1 MKKTLSRGLA
11 GALCVGLM
19 IGSCVSVGAE
29 GETAD
34 NLGKILFLQTHN
46 NNSFMSY
53 MGEVFVKLAEEK
65 GFEVDHLTADS
76 DEGKQLS
83 QIEQGI
89 SSGEY
94 VGIICDCTGEGVT
107 QGFKEAKEAG
117 LYVMTLHEGVEDNTY
132 VDCIVA
138 CSLAETG
145 YEAISLEVEE
155 LVTILILQ
163 LLMVL
168 KVMVRLLQSE
178 RDMTKHLKNIQ
189 I

>member
-117 LYVMTLHEGVEDNTY
+117 LYVMTLHEGVEDNT
-132 VDCIVA
+132 
-138 CSLAETG
+138 
-145 YEAISLEVEE
+145 
-155 LVTILILQ
+155 
-163 LLMVL
+163 
-168 KVMVRLLQSE
+168 
-178 RDMTKHLKNIQ
+178 
-189 I
+189 

>member
-155 LVTILILQ
+155 LGDDFNLAIVNGSEGHGATVAIR
-163 LLMVL
+163 
-168 KVMVRLLQSE
+168 KGQS
-178 RDMTKHLKNIQ
+178 T
-189 I
+189 